1 MIKDHWRITT
11 AAIQLEMER
20 LAGLLQK
27 SAQFHAR
34 TSTPHSIRERNDARL
49 LNPERN
55 DVATKPSA
63 QPDTV
68 HSAEVASRL

>member
-1 MIKDHWRITT
+1 MSKDHWRITT

-34 TSTPHSIRERNDARL
+34 TSTPHSIRERNDVRL
-49 LNPERN
+49 NSERN
-55 DVATKPSA
+55 DVRTRPSTPA
-63 QPDTV
+63 GTV
-68 HSAEVASRL
+68 DSAEIASRL